1 MNRKALKPWILSKLQ
16 GENKMADTK
25 KCGGWV
31 FQVSLDAMPEKIATA
46 FGELNEH
53 LIGARYR
60 PIAYL
65 GSQVV
70 NGTNYAVLAE
80 QIISDLADT
89 KNIVLIVFNVAP
101 GALKATLVYI
111 KPVLDGFS
119 QGCGGVK
126 INDEFKV
133 TDEAQKA
140 FDDVT
145 EQFVGSKVEIFA
157 FLATQVTKGINYFY
171 AAEVTP
177 VYPNAEPSID
187 LVTINPMCASVKFEK
202 IL

>member
-1 MNRKALKPWILSKLQ
+1 MS
-16 GENKMADTK
+16 DTK
-25 KCGGWV
+25 KCGGWI
-31 FQVSLDAMPEKIATA
+31 FQVNMDAMPEKIATA

-53 LIGARYR
+53 MIGAKYKS
-60 PIAYL
+60 IAYL

-80 QIISDLADT
+80 QILSDLAGT

-101 GALKATLVYI
+101 GALKATVVYI

-119 QGCGGVK
+119 QACGGIK

-140 FDDVT
+140 FDSVQKD
-145 EQFVGSKVEIFA
+145 FVGSKLEPFA
-157 FLATQVTKGINYFY
+157 LVATQITKGINYYFIVI
-171 AAEVTP
+171 VTP
-177 VYPNAEPSID
+177 LYPGAEPSID
-187 LVTINPMCASVKFEK
+187 LVTINAMCNTIEFKK

>member
-1 MNRKALKPWILSKLQ
+1 MS
-16 GENKMADTK
+16 DTK
-25 KCGGWV
+25 KCGGWI
-31 FQVSLDAMPEKIATA
+31 FQVNMDAMPEKIATA

-53 LIGARYR
+53 MIGAKYKS
-60 PIAYL
+60 IAYL

-80 QIISDLADT
+80 QILSDLAGT

-101 GALKATLVYI
+101 GALKATVVYI

-119 QGCGGVK
+119 QACGGIK

-145 EQFVGSKVEIFA
+145 EQFVGLKVEIFA

-171 AAEVTP
+171 AAKVTP
-177 VYPNAEPSID
+177 VYPDTESSID
-187 LVTINPMCASVKFEK
+187 LVIINPMCDSVKCQK

>member
-1 MNRKALKPWILSKLQ
+1 MTES
-16 GENKMADTK
+16 K
-25 KCGGWV
+25 KCGGWI
-31 FQVSLDAMPEKIATA
+31 FQISLDAMPEKVASAII
-46 FGELNEH
+46 ELNEI
-53 LIGARYR
+53 LIGAKYK

-80 QIISDLADT
+80 QIISDAAST
-89 KNIVLIVFNVAP
+89 KNVVLIVFNVAP

-111 KPVLDGFS
+111 EPVLDGFS
-119 QGCGGVK
+119 PACGGITINENFK
-126 INDEFKV
+126 I

-140 FDDVT
+140 FETVIAN
-145 EQFVGSKVEIFA
+145 FRGSKVEPFA
-157 FLATQVTKGINYFY
+157 FLATQVTKGVNYFF

-177 VYPNAEPSID
+177 VYPGAEPSIE
-187 LVTINPMCASVKFEK
+187 LVTINPMCDSIQFKK

>member
-1 MNRKALKPWILSKLQ
+1 MEEQKN
-16 GENKMADTK
+16 
-25 KCGGWV
+25 CGGWE
-31 FQVSLDAMPEKIATA
+31 FSVSVDAMPEKIATA
-46 FGELNEH
+46 IGELNEH
-53 LIGARYR
+53 LIGAKYR

-80 QIISDLADT
+80 QIISDAAGT

-119 QGCGGVK
+119 QACGGIK
-126 INDEFKV
+126 INDEFKI

-145 EQFVGSKVEIFA
+145 EHFVGSKVEIFA

-177 VYPNAEPSID
+177 VYPEAQSSID
-187 LVTINPMCASVKFEK
+187 LVTINPMCDSVKFKK

>member
-1 MNRKALKPWILSKLQ
+1 
-16 GENKMADTK
+16 MADTK
-25 KCGGWV
+25 KCGGWI
-31 FQVSLDAMPEKIATA
+31 FQVNMDAMPEKIATA

-53 LIGARYR
+53 MIGAKYKS
-60 PIAYL
+60 IAYL

-80 QIISDLADT
+80 QILSDLAGT

-101 GALKATLVYI
+101 GALKATVVYI

-119 QGCGGVK
+119 QACGGIK

-145 EQFVGSKVEIFA
+145 EHFVGLKVEIFA
-157 FLATQVTKGINYFY
+157 FLATQATKGINYFY
-171 AAEVTP
+171 AAKVTP
-177 VYPNAEPSID
+177 VYPDAESSID
-187 LVTINPMCASVKFEK
+187 LVIINPMCDSVKCQK